1 MTSHQELDTLAP
13 RPGTADD
20 RPATPEPATRDA
32 ESRDAS
38 GETAVV
44 SAAAI
49 ARMVREHAGED
60 QEAARLLRQA
70 QAVAFYIFLDV
81 IQDALEQGI
90 QPWDVPFRPTN
101 RHWLRADLGI
111 KTDAEG
117 EQELLRRL
125 HEIGVVRLEETDTGP
140 RLWLSPAICV
150 RSEAAERLNWNVVGN
165 TWVPSD
171 YIFRLVLLDHL
182 DPTGALSRVAKSTLL
197 ENAGMSRSALKR
209 ALSREADKEII
220 TRAYANQNELLLA
233 WGPRS
238 LARTGRR
245 RHDREAAEDAPASP
259 WRRSGVA
266 PDAEVNVPRAA
277 AVDTAQTVTFHQPVR
292 IEVPEGASVATV
304 GIDADGIKRYRVA
317 LGDAREPM
325 HDDEAMT
332 VSPGGRGSD
341 REVADRGA
349 PRGAADRSAP
359 GERGT
364 ERQGG
369 SSFGGYR
376 DAGERSSGA

>member
-1 MTSHQELDTLAP
+1 MRSEVNNTETHEF
-13 RPGTADD
+13 
-20 RPATPEPATRDA
+20 
-32 ESRDAS
+32 S
-38 GETAVV
+38 GNTAVV

-49 ARMVREHAGED
+49 AKLVRDHAGENRD
-60 QEAARLLRQA
+60 AAQLLRQS
-70 QAVAFYIFLDV
+70 QSVAFYIFLDV
-81 IQDALEQGI
+81 IQDALDQGS
-90 QPWDVPFRPTN
+90 QPWDIPFRPTN

-117 EQELLRRL
+117 EQELLRNL
-125 HEIGVVRLEETDTGP
+125 HEIGIVRLEETDAGP

-171 YIFRLVLLDHL
+171 YVFRLVLLDHL

-233 WGPRS
+233 WGPR
-238 LARTGRR
+238 AITRGVR
-245 RHDREAAEDAPASP
+245 RHAEQPATEGEVASP
-259 WRRSGVA
+259 WHTPGDTSDR
-266 PDAEVNVPRAA
+266 EVSVPRAA

-292 IEVPEGASVATV
+292 IEVPDGASVATV

-317 LGDAREPM
+317 LADSGDTVA
-325 HDDEAMT
+325 HDTGVT
-332 VSPGGRGSD
+332 VR
-341 REVADRGA
+341 R
-349 PRGAADRSAP
+349 
-359 GERGT
+359 
-364 ERQGG
+364 
-369 SSFGGYR
+369 
-376 DAGERSSGA
+376 SGAMGLGETGRDGGESGITG

>member
-1 MTSHQELDTLAP
+1 MTSPHEMETRAP
-13 RPGTADD
+13 RPERMDD
-20 RPATPEPATRDA
+20 RSDLTESQVNAA
-32 ESRDAS
+32 EGRDAS

-49 ARMVREHAGED
+49 ARLVREHAGED
-60 QEAARLLRQA
+60 RDAAQLLRQA

-81 IQDALEQGI
+81 IQDALDQNA
-90 QPWDVPFRPTN
+90 QPWDIPFRPTN
-101 RHWLRADLGI
+101 RHWLRADLGV

-117 EQELLRRL
+117 ELALLRRL
-125 HEIGVVRLEETDTGP
+125 NEIGILRLEETDAGP
-140 RLWLSPAICV
+140 RMWLSPSICV

-238 LARTGRR
+238 LARVGRR
-245 RHDREAAEDAPASP
+245 RSDQDAATAETALDREV
-259 WRRSGVA
+259 R
-266 PDAEVNVPRAA
+266 VPRAA
-277 AVDTAQTVTFHQPVR
+277 TVDTAQTVTFHQPVR
-292 IEVPEGASVATV
+292 IEVPDGASVATV

-317 LGDAREPM
+317 LGDSRHDMREDEDTREGAPTGGESSGRSDAASTSRGSGGFGSFREPG
-325 HDDEAMT
+325 EST
-332 VSPGGRGSD
+332 PG
-341 REVADRGA
+341 A
-349 PRGAADRSAP
+349 
-359 GERGT
+359 
-364 ERQGG
+364 
-369 SSFGGYR
+369 
-376 DAGERSSGA
+376 

>member
-1 MTSHQELDTLAP
+1 MTSPHETDP
-13 RPGTADD
+13 R
-20 RPATPEPATRDA
+20 
-32 ESRDAS
+32 ESRVDKADSTIRNEVNSADSREVS
-38 GETAVV
+38 GDTAVV

-49 ARMVREHAGED
+49 AKLVRDHAGED
-60 QEAARLLRQA
+60 RDAAQLLRQA
-70 QAVAFYIFLDV
+70 QSVAFYIFLDV
-81 IQDALEQGI
+81 IQDALDQGT
-90 QPWDVPFRPTN
+90 QPWDIPFRPTN

-125 HEIGVVRLEETDTGP
+125 HEIGIVRLEETEAGP

-171 YIFRLVLLDHL
+171 YVFRLVLLDHL

-238 LARTGRR
+238 IARTGRR
-245 RHDREAAEDAPASP
+245 RADQTAMEGETISP
-259 WRRSGVA
+259 WRTPGDSSDR
-266 PDAEVNVPRAA
+266 EVSVPRAA

-317 LGDAREPM
+317 LAENDG
-325 HDDEAMT
+325 T
-332 VSPGGRGSD
+332 VQHETDVSVRRGGALGVD
-341 REVADRGA
+341 NTG
-349 PRGAADRSAP
+349 
-359 GERGT
+359 
-364 ERQGG
+364 
-369 SSFGGYR
+369 R
-376 DAGERSSGA
+376 DSGATGASG

>member
-1 MTSHQELDTLAP
+1 MDTHVPRADEAEGRSDLAE
-13 RPGTADD
+13 RTAGVAD
-20 RPATPEPATRDA
+20 
-32 ESRDAS
+32 SKDAS

-44 SAAAI
+44 SAAAV
-49 ARMVREHAGED
+49 ARLVREHAGED
-60 QEAARLLRQA
+60 RDAAQLLRQA

-81 IQDALEQGI
+81 IQDALDQGV

-101 RHWLRADLGI
+101 RHWLRADLGV

-117 EQELLRRL
+117 EQALLRRL
-125 HEIGVVRLEETDTGP
+125 HEIGIVRLEETDAGP
-140 RLWLSPAICV
+140 RLWLSPAICI

-238 LARTGRR
+238 MARSGRR
-245 RHDREAAEDAPASP
+245 RSDAEAADAGPASP
-259 WRRSGVA
+259 WRRA
-266 PDAEVNVPRAA
+266 PGQESDREVSVPRAA
-277 AVDTAQTVTFHQPVR
+277 VVDTAQTVTFHQPVR

-317 LGDAREPM
+317 LSDSHEQFAP
-325 HDDEAMT
+325 DDGVT
-332 VSPGGRGSD
+332 VSRGGARDGSELD
-341 REVADRGA
+341 RTGGDM
-349 PRGAADRSAP
+349 PDRS
-359 GERGT
+359 
-364 ERQGG
+364 G
-369 SSFGGYR
+369 SSSGFAGGYR
-376 DAGERSSGA
+376 DSSEGTRGA